1 MPSTQEVDKVK
12 ENISDLL
19 IFLSNLNSQGNII
32 IQNNPGTATNNFQV
46 GINLYTN
53 ALVSLQNPASKFL
66 AATIAG
72 YFILVPESLNITISS
87 IPEAFNKIYDQ
98 AVVSLNSFQTNAEAC
113 WYNMC
118 TGTIYTP
125 NGFFIYNVTLNELS
139 NAQFYKET
147 DAEFN
152 DKLNIALSALEESLK
167 FSLK

>member
-87 IPEAFNKIYDQ
+87 IPEALIN
-98 AVVSLNSFQTNAEAC
+98 SLSC
-113 WYNMC
+113 
-118 TGTIYTP
+118 
-125 NGFFIYNVTLNELS
+125 L
-139 NAQFYKET
+139 
-147 DAEFN
+147 
-152 DKLNIALSALEESLK
+152 
-167 FSLK
+167 